1 MMPPFVRY
9 LTPLVLFLA
18 LAALLYK
25 GLALNPREVPSP
37 LIGKPAPEFTLPD
50 LKDTSRQLSHTD
62 FQGKVSLLN
71 VWATWCVSCRA
82 EHPLLMQ
89 LARQG
94 VTIYGLDY
102 KDSRE
107 DAQRW
112 LQRFGDPY
120 VANAFDADGRVGID
134 WGVYGTPETFVID
147 QQGIIRHKH
156 IGPLTEEA
164 IQREILPL
172 IQQLKGDKG

>member
-37 LIGKPAPEFTLPD
+37 LIGKPAPEFTLPE
-50 LKDTSRQLSHTD
+50 LKDTSRQLSHSD
-62 FQGKVSLLN
+62 FLGKVSLLN

-94 VTIYGLDY
+94 VIIYGLDY

-107 DAQRW
+107 DAKRW

-147 QQGIIRHKH
+147 QHGIIRHKH

-164 IQREILPL
+164 IQGEILPL
-172 IQQLKGDKG
+172 IRQLKEGKG

>member
-37 LIGKPAPEFTLPD
+37 LIGKPAPEFTLPE

-94 VTIYGLDY
+94 VAIYGLDY

>member
-1 MMPPFVRY
+1 MMPSFVRY

-37 LIGKPAPEFTLPD
+37 LIGKPAPEFSLPE
-50 LKDTSRQLSHTD
+50 LKDTSRQLSHSD
-62 FQGKVSLLN
+62 FLGKVSLLN

-102 KDSRE
+102 KDNRE
-107 DAQRW
+107 DAKRW

-147 QQGIIRHKH
+147 QRGIIRHKH

-164 IQREILPL
+164 IQGEILPL
-172 IQQLKGDKG
+172 IQKLKEDKG

>member
-37 LIGKPAPEFTLPD
+37 LIGKPAPEFTLPE
-50 LKDTSRQLSHTD
+50 LKDTSRQLSHSD
-62 FQGKVSLLN
+62 FLGKVSLLN

-172 IQQLKGDKG
+172 IQKLKEGKG

>member
-9 LTPLVLFLA
+9 LAPLVLFLA

-37 LIGKPAPEFTLPD
+37 LVGKAAPEFALPE
-50 LKDTSRQLSHTD
+50 LKDASRQVSHTD
-62 FQGKVSLLN
+62 LQGKVSLLN

-82 EHPLLMQ
+82 EHPLLME

-112 LQRFGDPY
+112 LASFGDPY
-120 VANAFDADGRVGID
+120 VVNAFDADGRVGID

-164 IQREILPL
+164 IQHKILPL
-172 IQQLKGDKG
+172 IEELKRKKG

>member
-1 MMPPFVRY
+1 MMPSFVRY

-37 LIGKPAPEFTLPD
+37 LIGKPAPEFSLPE
-50 LKDTSRQLSHTD
+50 LKDTSRQLSHSD
-62 FQGKVSLLN
+62 FLGKVSLLN

-102 KDSRE
+102 KDNRE
-107 DAQRW
+107 DAKRW

-147 QQGIIRHKH
+147 QDGIIRHKH

-172 IQQLKGDKG
+172 IQKLKEGKG

>member
-9 LTPLVLFLA
+9 LTPLLAFLA

-37 LIGKPAPEFTLPD
+37 LIGKPAPEFSLPD
-50 LKDTSRQLSHTD
+50 LKDAGRELSNGD
-62 FQGKVSLLN
+62 FLGKVSLFN

-82 EHPLLMQ
+82 EHPLLMA

-102 KDSRE
+102 KDDRE
-107 DAQRW
+107 DARRW
-112 LQRFGDPY
+112 LARFGDPY

-156 IGPLTEEA
+156 IGPLTEDA
-164 IQREILPL
+164 IQGEILPL
-172 IQQLKGDKG
+172 IKKLKEEKG

>member
-1 MMPPFVRY
+1 MPPFVRY

-37 LIGKPAPEFTLPD
+37 LIGKPAPEFSLPD
-50 LKDTSRQLSHTD
+50 LMDTGKQLSHAD
-62 FQGKVSLLN
+62 FKGQVSLLN

-89 LARQG
+89 LAEQG
-94 VTIYGLDY
+94 VPIYGLDY
-102 KDSRE
+102 KDNRE
-107 DAQRW
+107 DARQW
-112 LQRFGDPY
+112 LARFGDPY

-134 WGVYGTPETFVID
+134 WGVYGTPETFIID
-147 QQGIIRHKH
+147 HEGIIRHKH
-156 IGPLTEEA
+156 IGPLTEDA
-164 IQREILPL
+164 IQGKILPL
-172 IQQLKGDKG
+172 IEQLRGKQG